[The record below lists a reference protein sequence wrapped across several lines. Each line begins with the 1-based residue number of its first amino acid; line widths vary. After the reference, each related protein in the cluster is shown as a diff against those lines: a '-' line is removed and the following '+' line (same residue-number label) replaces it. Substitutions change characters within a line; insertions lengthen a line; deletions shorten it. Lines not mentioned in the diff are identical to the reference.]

1 MKKILVLLLCMT
13 VVLTFAAC
21 GKKDNVE
28 VKPNEA
34 TSIEQNAEEKKA
46 ESAEKEST
54 DTGKS
59 ADEDTKETEVEEPEP
74 VVIESAE
81 DLNAIVEEFNETDDE
96 ERKEELRKELEK
108 IFAQAEAAAA
118 KGQE

>member
-1 MKKILVLLLCMT
+1 MKKILVLLLCLT
-13 VVLTFAAC
+13 VVFSFAAC

-34 TSIEQNAEEKKA
+34 TSIENNPEEKKV
-46 ESAEKEST
+46 ESADKKET
-54 DTGKS
+54 DTEKN
-59 ADEDTKETEVEEPEP
+59 ADEDTKETEVEELET

-118 KGQE
+118 KSE

>member
-1 MKKILVLLLCMT
+1 MKKFLVLLLCLT

-21 GKKDNVE
+21 GKKDNAP
-28 VKPNEA
+28 VKPNEV
-34 TSIEQNAEEKKA
+34 TSIEKNAEEKKV
-46 ESAEKEST
+46 ESVQKKAT
-54 DTGKS
+54 DTEKN
-59 ADEDTKETEVEEPEP
+59 ANEDTQEVETEELEP

-118 KGQE
+118 KTE